1 MNAEIAQFFAV
12 AGAIA
17 FGAAG
22 PAIAMGMI
30 AARGL
35 DAIGRNPEAENAVRN
50 TMVLALAF
58 CESLAIFSL
67 VVALI
72 LKFVK

>member
-1 MNAEIAQFFAV
+1 MNPEVAQFFAV

-17 FGAAG
+17 IGAMG

-30 AARGL
+30 ASKGL
-35 DAIGRNPEAENAVRN
+35 DSIGRNPETENAVRN
-50 TMVLALAF
+50 TMVLALSF
-58 CESLAIFSL
+58 VESLAIFSL

-72 LKFVK
+72 IKFV

>member
-1 MNAEIAQFFAV
+1 MNAEVAQFFAV

-17 FGAAG
+17 LGALG
-22 PAIAMGMI
+22 PAIGMGMI
-30 AARGL
+30 ASRGL

-50 TMVLALAF
+50 TMVLALSF
-58 CESLAIFSL
+58 VESLAIFSL
-67 VVALI
+67 VIALI

>member
-1 MNAEIAQFFAV
+1 MDIESARLFAMAV
-12 AGAIA
+12 AIGI
-17 FGAAG
+17 GVVG
-22 PAIAMGMI
+22 PALAMGMI

-35 DAIGRNPEAENAVRN
+35 DAIGRNPETENSVRN

-58 CESLAIFSL
+58 CESLAIFAL

-72 LKFVK
+72 IKFVK

>member
-1 MNAEIAQFFAV
+1 MDIEVAQLFA
-12 AGAIA
+12 AGATIA
-17 FGAAG
+17 IGALA

-30 AARGL
+30 ASRGL
-35 DAIGRNPEAENAVRN
+35 DSIGRNPETENAVRN

-58 CESLAIFSL
+58 VESLAIFAL

-72 LKFVK
+72 IKFV